1 VTLAR
6 WISLIMAIP
15 AAAIAVVRLPG
26 KECFSL
32 SLALFVALLLI
43 WFPRD
48 VNEMTLGLWH
58 AGYKIDAPTPPL
70 MIAAVGWAILIAV
83 SFAVAAGF
91 DAATDPP
98 SHTVSN
104 AIAVASPPPMHSAAT
119 PRLRPRSRRAWSN
132 IATMRA
138 PVAPTG

>member
-1 VTLAR
+1 MTLAR

-15 AAAIAVVRLPG
+15 AAAVAVARLPG

-32 SLALFVALLLI
+32 SLALFVALILI

-83 SFAVAAGF
+83 SFAAAAGF
-91 DAATDPP
+91 DAATDRSLNLVPRAAVLANLGRIRAGEVSDP
-98 SHTVSN
+98 VRLPRTVV
-104 AIAVASPPPMHSAAT
+104 I
-119 PRLRPRSRRAWSN
+119 
-132 IATMRA
+132 
-138 PVAPTG
+138 